1 MAFKQT
7 AAPVTSYE
15 PLRIEVEAIVEH
27 ESEGRVT
34 LRLEGVARI
43 PDLDWVDVEKH
54 MIERGIP
61 ENDVRYLLDS
71 FANETYLH
79 LLGKA
84 LAKRSRL
91 A

>member
-7 AAPVTSYE
+7 AAPVASYE
-15 PLRIEVEAIVEH
+15 SLRIEVEATVEH
-27 ESEGRVT
+27 ESEGKVT
-34 LRLEGVARI
+34 LRLDGVARI
-43 PDLDWVDVEKH
+43 PDLDWVDVERH

-61 ENDVRYLLDS
+61 ESDVRYLLDS